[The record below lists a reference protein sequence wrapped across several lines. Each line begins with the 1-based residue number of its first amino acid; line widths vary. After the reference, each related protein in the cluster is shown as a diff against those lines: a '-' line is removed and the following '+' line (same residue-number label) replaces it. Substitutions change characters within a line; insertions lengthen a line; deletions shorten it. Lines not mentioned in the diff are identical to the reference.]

1 MVSRQLTRLV
11 LCALCLAATSANAQ
25 IVNPRPSLA
34 GLLHC
39 LDGRTTLVS
48 GHRGGVEPGYPEN
61 ALETFTNTLSQAQ
74 MLLETDV
81 RTTKDGVLI
90 LMHDADVGRTTT
102 GTGAVADLTW
112 DEITLLRLRDNDGR
126 ETTFRAPRLD
136 AALDWARGRGVL
148 ILDIKEDSSVEA
160 IARAVA
166 AARAQPFAGMIAYN
180 ADQAERV
187 FQVDPSIT
195 VFYPA
200 ETADALAALTARGV
214 ALDNVVAFVGIERTA
229 PQDWRGLKARGLP
242 VAFGTLFFTDQA
254 IAMSGGD
261 AHFAYL
267 HRLGVD
273 VVATD
278 RHHQAFAAIDRV
290 ANVRDA
296 LRECGADDD

>member
-1 MVSRQLTRLV
+1 MVSRPLIGTF
-11 LCALCLAATSANAQ
+11 LCALCLTATSVNAQ
-25 IVNPRPSLA
+25 IVNPRPTLA

-48 GHRGGVEPGYPEN
+48 GHRGGVEPGFPEN
-61 ALETFTNTLSQAQ
+61 ALETFANTLSQAP

-81 RTTKDGVLI
+81 RTTEDGVLI

-112 DEITLLRLRDNDGR
+112 DEVTALRLRDNEGL

-136 AALDWARGRGVL
+136 SALDWARGRGVL

-160 IARAVA
+160 IARAVV
-166 AARAQPFAGMIAYN
+166 AARAQPFTGVIAYN
-180 ADQAERV
+180 ADQAERI

-200 ETADALAALTARGV
+200 ETADALAVLTARGV
-214 ALDNVVAFVGIERTA
+214 SLDNVVAFAGIERTA
-229 PQDWRGLKARGLP
+229 PQDWRGIKAKGLP
-242 VAFGTLFFTDQA
+242 LAFGTLFYADHA

-273 VVATD
+273 VVPTD

-290 ANVRDA
+290 ANVQNA
-296 LRECGADDD
+296 LRLCGAAGD